1 MTWVKI
7 CGITNLEDARHAVE
21 AGADALGFV
30 FYEKSPRKA
39 EVGTAREIIR
49 ELPDDIEKVGVF
61 VDHEPEQVREIVLQ
75 TGLTAVQLHG
85 KRLLERVWSEKLP
98 VEQSLGVRKMIPVIP
113 GDSLKDRGVLISEGA
128 HDKVFALL
136 FDSQSNGNMGGTG
149 TTFDWRGTR
158 AMVQVISLKIPVIVA
173 GGLTALNVAEAIRL
187 LQPFGVDVSSGV
199 EARPGKKDPAKVNAF
214 IQAVRGTN
222 RTA

>member
-7 CGITNLEDARHAVE
+7 CGITNLEDALHAVD

-39 EVGTAREIIR
+39 EIETTREIIR
-49 ELPDDIEKVGVF
+49 ELPERVEKVGVF
-61 VDHEPEQVREIVLQ
+61 VDHEPEQVLEIVSRA
-75 TGLTAVQLHG
+75 GLTTVQLHG
-85 KRLLERVWSEKLP
+85 KQLLDRVWSEKVP
-98 VEQSLGVRKMIPVIP
+98 VEQSLGVHKVIPVIP
-113 GDSLKDRGVLISEGA
+113 GDSLKDRGVLINEGA

-136 FDSQSNGNMGGTG
+136 FDSQSNSNTGGTG

-158 AMVQVISLKIPVIVA
+158 AMVQVLSLKIPVIVA
-173 GGLTALNVAEAIRL
+173 GGLTAANVAEAIRL

-199 EARPGKKDPAKVNAF
+199 EARPGKKDPAKVHAF

>member
-7 CGITNLEDARHAVE
+7 CGITNLEDALHAVN

-30 FYEKSPRKA
+30 FDEKSPRRAKI
-39 EVGTAREIIR
+39 GTTREIIR
-49 ELPDDIEKVGVF
+49 ELPDAIEKVGVF
-61 VDHEPEQVREIVLQ
+61 VDHEPEQVREIVSH
-75 TGLTAVQLHG
+75 TGLTTVQLHG
-85 KRLLERVWSEKLP
+85 KQLLDRVWSEKVS
-98 VEQSLGVRKMIPVIP
+98 VEQSLGVQKVIPVIP

-136 FDSQSNGNMGGTG
+136 FDSQSNGTTGGTG

-158 AMVQVISLKIPVIVA
+158 GMVQVISLKLPVIVA
-173 GGLTALNVAEAIRL
+173 GGLTASNVAEAIRL

-214 IQAVRGTN
+214 IQAVRGTK
-222 RTA
+222 RTS

>member
-7 CGITNLEDARHAVE
+7 CGITNLEDALQAVN

-30 FYEKSPRKA
+30 FYDKSPRKA
-39 EVGTAREIIR
+39 EVDTTREIIR
-49 ELPDDIEKVGVF
+49 ELPVQVEKVGVF
-61 VDHEPEQVREIVLQ
+61 VDHETEQVRDIVSQ
-75 TGLTAVQLHG
+75 TGLTTVQLHG
-85 KRLLERVWSEKLP
+85 KKLLDRVWSEKRP
-98 VEQSLGVRKMIPVIP
+98 VERSLGVRKVIPVIP

-128 HDKVFALL
+128 HDKVFAIL
-136 FDSQSNGNMGGTG
+136 FDSQSNGSMGGTG
-149 TTFDWRGTR
+149 TAFDWRGTR

-173 GGLTALNVAEAIRL
+173 GGLTASNVAEAIRL

-199 EARPGKKDPAKVNAF
+199 EARPGKKDPAKVDAF

-222 RTA
+222 RTS

>member
-7 CGITNLEDARHAVE
+7 CGITNLEDALQAVE

-39 EVGTAREIIR
+39 EVGATREIIR
-49 ELPDDIEKVGVF
+49 ELPGNIEKVGVF
-61 VDHEPEQVREIVLQ
+61 IDHEPEQVREIVAQ
-75 TGLTAVQLHG
+75 TGLTTVQLHG
-85 KRLLERVWSEKLP
+85 KQLLDRVWNENIP

-128 HDKVFALL
+128 HEKVFALL

-173 GGLTALNVAEAIRL
+173 GGLTAFNVAEGIRL

-199 EARPGKKDPAKVNAF
+199 EARPGKKDPAKVIAF

>member
-7 CGITNLEDARHAVE
+7 CGITNLEDALHAVE

-75 TGLTAVQLHG
+75 TGLTTVQLHG

>member
-7 CGITNLEDARHAVE
+7 CGITNVEDALHAVD

-39 EVGTAREIIR
+39 EVGTTREIIR
-49 ELPDDIEKVGVF
+49 ELPERVEKVGVF
-61 VDHEPEQVREIVLQ
+61 VDHKPEQIREIVLQ
-75 TGLTAVQLHG
+75 TGLTTVQLHG
-85 KRLLERVWSEKLP
+85 KQLLDRVWSEKVP
-98 VEQSLGVRKMIPVIP
+98 VEQSLGVSKVIPVIP
-113 GDSLKDRGVLISEGA
+113 GDSLKDRGVLISEGG
-128 HDKVFALL
+128 HERVFALL

-173 GGLTALNVAEAIRL
+173 GGLTATNAAEAIRL

-199 EARPGKKDPAKVNAF
+199 EARPGKKDPAKVSAF

-222 RTA
+222 RTT

>member
-7 CGITNLEDARHAVE
+7 CGITNLEDALHAVE

-75 TGLTAVQLHG
+75 AGLTTVQLHG
-85 KRLLERVWSEKLP
+85 KRLLDRVWSEKLP

>member
-7 CGITNLEDARHAVE
+7 CGITNLEDALHAVE

-75 TGLTAVQLHG
+75 TGLTTVQLHG
-85 KRLLERVWSEKLP
+85 KRLLERVWGEKLP

>member
-1 MTWVKI
+1 MTWVKT
-7 CGITNLEDARHAVE
+7 CGITNLEDALHAVE

-30 FYEKSPRKA
+30 FYEESPRKA

>member
-7 CGITNLEDARHAVE
+7 CGITNLEDALQSVE

-30 FYEKSPRKA
+30 FYAKSPRKA
-39 EVGTAREIIR
+39 GVETTREIIR
-49 ELPDDIEKVGVF
+49 ELPGDIEKVGVF

-75 TGLTAVQLHG
+75 TGLTTVQLHG
-85 KRLLERVWSEKLP
+85 KQLLDRVWSEKLS

-136 FDSQSNGNMGGTG
+136 FDSQSNGNM
-149 TTFDWRGTR
+149 WRDIAITNKKNIGDALHKLEQRLAHIRENLDSRELAAEFER
-158 AMVQVISLKIPVIVA
+158 AHQLRKEKTPKPIAPRRIEK
-173 GGLTALNVAEAIRL
+173 G
-187 LQPFGVDVSSGV
+187 
-199 EARPGKKDPAKVNAF
+199 
-214 IQAVRGTN
+214 
-222 RTA
+222 RT

>member
-7 CGITNLEDARHAVE
+7 CGITNLEDALQAVH

-39 EVGTAREIIR
+39 EVGTASEIIR
-49 ELPDDIEKVGVF
+49 ELPDDLEKVGVF
-61 VDHEPEQVREIVLQ
+61 VDHEPEQVREIVSQ
-75 TGLTAVQLHG
+75 TGLTTVQLHG
-85 KRLLERVWSEKLP
+85 KQLLDRVWNARVP
-98 VEQSLGVRKMIPVIP
+98 VEQSLGVHKVIPVIP
-113 GDSLKDRGVLISEGA
+113 GDSLKDRGVLINQGA
-128 HDKVFALL
+128 HEKVFALL

-158 AMVQVISLKIPVIVA
+158 AMVQLISLKLPVIVA
-173 GGLTALNVAEAIRL
+173 GGLNAANVAEAIRL

-199 EARPGKKDPAKVNAF
+199 EARPGKKDPAKVHAF

>member
-7 CGITNLEDARHAVE
+7 CGITNLEDALQSVE

-30 FYEKSPRKA
+30 LYAKSPRKA
-39 EVGTAREIIR
+39 GVETTREIIR
-49 ELPDDIEKVGVF
+49 ELPGDIEKVGVF

-75 TGLTAVQLHG
+75 TGLTTVQLHG
-85 KRLLERVWSEKLP
+85 KQLLDRVWSEKLS

-128 HDKVFALL
+128 PDKVFALL

-149 TTFDWRGTR
+149 ATFDWRGTR

-173 GGLTALNVAEAIRL
+173 GGLNALNVAEAIRL

-199 EARPGKKDPAKVNAF
+199 EARPGKKDPAKVHAF

-222 RTA
+222 RSA

>member
-7 CGITNLEDARHAVE
+7 CGITNLEDALHAVE

-75 TGLTAVQLHG
+75 TGLTTVQLHG
-85 KRLLERVWSEKLP
+85 KRLLERVWGEKLP

-113 GDSLKDRGVLISEGA
+113 WDSLKDRGVLISEGA

-173 GGLTALNVAEAIRL
+173 GGLTALNVAEAVKKVR
-187 LQPFGVDVSSGV
+187 PFGVDVSSGV

>member
-75 TGLTAVQLHG
+75 TGLTTVQLHG
-85 KRLLERVWSEKLP
+85 KRLLERVWGEKLP

>member
-7 CGITNLEDARHAVE
+7 CGITNLEDALHAVH

-39 EVGTAREIIR
+39 EVGETREFIR
-49 ELPDDIEKVGVF
+49 ELPADIEKVGVF
-61 VDHEPEQVREIVLQ
+61 VDHEPEQVREIVSQ
-75 TGLTAVQLHG
+75 TGLTTVQLHG
-85 KRLLERVWSEKLP
+85 KQLLDRVWSEKVP

-158 AMVQVISLKIPVIVA
+158 AMVQVISLKLPVIVA

-199 EARPGKKDPAKVNAF
+199 ETRPGKKDPAKVNAF

-222 RTA
+222 RTS